1 MRHLV
6 LGLCVISALLA
17 CSKKPT
23 ISTPPPFT
31 PVGTPLSMGVKAF
44 LAQVEPKLLAVLA
57 RKERAEFE
65 MGVNVTPQTE
75 AAFAKAQEEL
85 LAYLAEVAPQAKAYL
100 EEEGAGLTADI
111 KRKLYLMG
119 LLHSLPSPK
128 EAKKRTELVDL
139 AARMDT
145 AYDKAEVCTPG
156 KDNKKVCYGHN
167 ALEKQMQAENLYK
180 PATFKPEAYQ
190 SLLEVWEGWH
200 NQGKTIGK
208 EYPRFVELA
217 NEGARSMGYH
227 DLGEFWRAGYDM
239 SPAALEQEVE
249 RLWKQV
255 EPLYKSLHCYV
266 RGQLS
271 KRYGADKVSPKGPIP
286 AHLLGNM
293 WAQEWGSIYPLVAPP
308 SAAPEIDLTELLRTN
323 IRGRVGQK
331 AISPEQVELETAK
344 ELVRMGERF
353 YTSLGLAP
361 LPKTFWDHSLFL
373 KPKDRTVQCHASAQD
388 IGLNGELRLKMCI
401 NVDATD
407 FHTVHHELGHNF
419 YYDAYKELPAVYQNG
434 ANDGFH
440 EGLGDAIALSI
451 TPGYLKKIGL
461 TTDLPADPQ
470 ADLRQ
475 LLRSAMSRVAFL
487 PFGYAIDKW
496 RWDVFA
502 GKITPAQY
510 NQGWWEL
517 RKKYQGVSPVPP
529 RPGTEF
535 DAASK
540 YHVPANVPY
549 LRYFLARI
557 LQFQFHK
564 GLCAAAGHKGPLHQC
579 SIYGSKEAGDKLQAM
594 MKLGSSRPWPEA
606 LALVSGENR
615 MDAGALLEYYKPLQ
629 SWLEGQNKG
638 QTCGW

>member
-1 MRHLV
+1 MRYHV
-6 LGLCVISALLA
+6 LGLCLVSAFLA

-23 ISTPPPFT
+23 VSTTSSATPVRTPPP
-31 PVGTPLSMGVKAF
+31 VDVKTF
-44 LAQVEPKLLAVLA
+44 LAQTEPKLLTVLA
-57 RKERAEFE
+57 NKERAEFE

-85 LAYLAEVAPQAKAYL
+85 LAYLAEVAPQAKAFL
-100 EEEGAGLTADI
+100 EKEGAGLTVDI

-128 EAKKRTELVDL
+128 EAQKRAELVAL
-139 AARMDT
+139 TAHMNT

-156 KDNKKVCYGHN
+156 KDNKNVCNGHN
-167 ALEKQMQAENLYK
+167 ALEKQMQAEDLYK

-190 SLLEVWEGWH
+190 TLLAIWENWH

-208 EYPRFVELA
+208 DYPRFVELA

-308 SAAPEIDLTELLRTN
+308 STTPEMDLTALLRAH
-323 IRGRVGQK
+323 IQGKVEQK
-331 AISPEQVELETAK
+331 AVSPEQVELEKAQ

-373 KPKDRTVQCHASAQD
+373 KPKDRIVQCHASAQD
-388 IGLNGELRLKMCI
+388 IGFNGELRLKMCI

-407 FHTVHHELGHNF
+407 FQTVHHELGHD
-419 YYDAYKELPAVYQNG
+419 YYFDAYKTQPAVYQNG
-434 ANDGFH
+434 AHDGFH
-440 EGLGDAIALSI
+440 EGLGDAIALST

-461 TTDLPADPQ
+461 TKDMPTDAE

-510 NQGWWEL
+510 NQAWWDL
-517 RKKYQGVSPVPP
+517 RKKYQGVSPATL
-529 RPGTEF
+529 RSDKEF

-540 YHVPANVPY
+540 YHVPGNVPY

-564 GLCAAAGHKGPLHQC
+564 GLCAAAGHRGPLHQC

-606 LALVSGENR
+606 LALVSGENH

-629 SWLEGQNKG
+629 SWLEEQNKG